1 MKKSTMCALL
11 FLCGILVYPLSAVDT
26 KDTQLLHQPAL
37 SANKIAFVY
46 ANDLWTAN
54 LDGTGVRR
62 LTTDEG
68 VESEPTFSPD
78 GKWIAFSA
86 QYDGNMDVY
95 IIPSEG
101 GIPKRLTWHPGPD
114 IVRSFTP
121 DGKAVMFVSIR
132 NLGSSTG
139 FPYLQ
144 PFSVAVEGGFP
155 EYLKIP
161 SAFYATFSPDGTA
174 IAYTPRYPAHDQW
187 KHYRGGTTS
196 RIWICQ
202 LNDYSVVQ
210 IPQPEGRCN
219 DTHPMWIDDTV
230 CFLSDREG
238 EFNLFSY
245 NTASKDIK
253 QLTTYKDFP
262 VLDASASGN
271 KILFERAGFL
281 HLYDIQQGQS
291 QKLTIGVAADLQEVR
306 PRYVRGPQYIRSA
319 DISPSGARAV
329 LGYRG
334 EIITVPAEKGDP
346 RNITNTPGAHER
358 YPAWSPCGKSIAYFS
373 DSSGEYEL
381 HIKPQDGK
389 GKARQIK
396 VTGSG
401 FYFNPAWSPD
411 SKKIAYCD
419 YARNL
424 FVLDLDSKKI
434 KKIANEHYLGPEAGV
449 YYAWSP
455 DSKWIVYTIATRSN
469 IQQVHLYS
477 LSRDKSYPVT
487 DGLSEVSEPV
497 FDKSGKYLY
506 FFGSTDAGPIK
517 DWFAMS
523 TADMEMRNA
532 LYMVVLK
539 KGEPSPLAKESD
551 EETVK
556 AEPKEEPKEEQKKE
570 KAKESKGS
578 EDKAKEED
586 KSITIDIAGLDLRIV
601 TLPVPPAP
609 YTNLQAGAEGQ
620 IYYLEF
626 PALGMALFML
636 GPPQAKLHKFDLKTK
651 KATPIAEGIMD
662 YRVSADGQKILYRAM
677 GMAGIA
683 PSAAPIKPG
692 QGKLKLEAV
701 EVFINPRAEWKQIYR
716 EAWRSNRDNFYASNM
731 HGADWDAE
739 YAKYEKFLP
748 HLSCRNDLNRVLTWL
763 GSELAVGHHR
773 TGGGDVLHQPRRV
786 PGGLLG
792 ADYVLENGRYRFKKI
807 YGGLNWNPQLRS
819 PLTEPGVDAVAGE
832 YLLKVNGE
840 EVTSSDNI
848 FSKFENTAGKIV
860 EITIGPNPDGSGSRT
875 VSVVPIRDE
884 GGLRHRDWIE
894 GNIKKVDEATGG
906 RVAYVYVPNTTF
918 PGHVYFKRYFYPQ
931 AHKEA
936 IIVDE
941 RYNGGGQVADYYI
954 DLLRRPYIAHWN
966 TRHGEDYKTPKAS
979 IQGPKVLLINE
990 LAGSGGDLFPYMFRK
1005 FKIGKLIGKRT
1016 WGGLVGTLSMPILM
1030 DGGVFTAPNIG
1041 FWTEEEGWA
1050 VENVGVPP
1058 DIEVEEWPAEINA
1071 GRDPQLEMAIKV
1083 ILEELEKNP
1092 PKKPKRPPYPV
1103 RVKK

>member
-1 MKKSTMCALL
+1 
-11 FLCGILVYPLSAVDT
+11 VDT

-37 SANKIAFVY
+37 SANKIAFIY
-46 ANDLWTAN
+46 ADDLWTAN
-54 LDGTGVRR
+54 LDGTAVRR

-95 IIPSEG
+95 IIPAEG
-101 GIPKRLTWHPGPD
+101 GIPKRLTWHPGPE

-121 DGKAVMFVSIR
+121 DGKAVMFVSLR
-132 NLGSSTG
+132 NVGSSTG
-139 FPYLQ
+139 FPIFQ
-144 PFSVAVEGGFP
+144 PFSVAVDGGFP
-155 EYLKIP
+155 ENLKIP
-161 SAFYATFSPDGTA
+161 SAFYATFSPDGATM
-174 IAYTPRYPAHDQW
+174 AYTPRFPAHDQW
-187 KHYRGGTTS
+187 KHYRGGTAS
-196 RIWICQ
+196 RIWLVQ
-202 LNDYSVVQ
+202 LGDYSVVQ

-219 DTHPMWIDDTV
+219 DTHPMWIGDAV
-230 CFLSDREG
+230 FFLSDREG
-238 EFNLFSY
+238 EINLFSY
-245 NTASKDIK
+245 NTNSKAIK
-253 QLTTYKDFP
+253 QLTKYKDFP
-262 VLDASASGN
+262 VLDASASGG
-271 KILFERAGFL
+271 KILYERAGYL

-306 PRYVRGPQYIRSA
+306 PRYVRGPQYIRSG

-334 EIITVPAEKGDP
+334 DIITVPAEKGDP
-346 RNITNTPGAHER
+346 RNITSTQGAHER

-373 DSSGEYEL
+373 DASGEYEL

-389 GKARQIK
+389 GKTKTFK

-411 SKKIAYCD
+411 SKKIAYSD

-434 KKIANEHYLGPEAGV
+434 KKIANEHYIGPVPGM
-449 YYAWSP
+449 YYTWSP
-455 DSKWIVYTIATRSN
+455 DSKWIVYTIGTRSS

-477 LSRDKSYPVT
+477 LGREKSFPVT
-487 DGLSEVSEPV
+487 DGLSEVSSPV

-506 FFGSTDAGPIK
+506 FFGSTDAGPVK

-551 EETVK
+551 EEAV
-556 AEPKEEPKEEQKKE
+556 KEEPKEEAKKE
-570 KAKESKGS
+570 KAEEGKAS
-578 EDKAKEED
+578 EDKTKEED
-586 KSITIDIAGLDLRIV
+586 KGITIDIAGLDLRIL

-609 YTNLQAGAEGQ
+609 YDNLQAGAEGQ
-620 IYYLEF
+620 IYYLEY
-626 PALGMALFML
+626 PALGMALAML
-636 GPPQAKLHKFDLKTK
+636 GPPQATLHKFDLKTR
-651 KATPIAEGIMD
+651 KATPIAQGIMN
-662 YRVSADGQKILYRAM
+662 YKVSADGQKIFYQAM
-677 GMAGIA
+677 GMTGIA

-692 QGKLKLEAV
+692 QGKLKIEAV

-716 EAWRSNRDNFYASNM
+716 EAWRSNRDNFYATNM

-739 YAKYEKFLP
+739 YTKYEQFLP
-748 HLSCRNDLNRVLTWL
+748 HLACRNDLNRVLTWL

-773 TGGGDVLHQPRRV
+773 GGGGDFLHQPRRV

-792 ADYVLENGRYRFKKI
+792 TDYAIENGRYRFKKVF
-807 YGGLNWNPQLRS
+807 GGLNWNPELRS
-819 PLTEPGVDAVAGE
+819 PLTEPGVDVVAGE

-840 EVTSSDNI
+840 DLAASDNI
-848 FSKFENTAGKIV
+848 YSKFENTADKIM
-860 EITIGPNPDGSGSRT
+860 EITVGPNPDGSDSRT

-894 GNIKKVDEATGG
+894 GNIKKVDKATGG
-906 RVAYVYVPNTTF
+906 RVAYVYVPNTTV
-918 PGHVYFKRYFYPQ
+918 PGHIYFKRYFYPQ
-931 AHKEA
+931 THKDA

-966 TRHGEDYKTPKAS
+966 TRHGEDYQTPKAS

-1030 DGGVFTAPNIG
+1030 DGGAFTAPNNG

-1071 GRDPQLEMAIKV
+1071 GHDPQLEMAIKV